1 MKESAKKN
9 PAALVAYTLLT
20 IALLALVALSIFGET
35 IPVNDGA
42 GFDGEFY
49 REVFRDFGGTFFSTG
64 YDSFRIQRIFPF
76 CLMNAVYHLSGIP
89 LTNANMMNG
98 MYVLLFINLALQLF
112 LFSKFARF
120 LGWKP
125 VTTVILFA
133 LFFFNYAT
141 LKNYGYEPFQ
151 TDPYAITIAMASY
164 YALIRGRR
172 RVAFAVSLLGLITW
186 PTITYV
192 MALLVLFPHRLN
204 GSTMAPPAGKEFLP
218 RLLDTPFPKV
228 FQVLPVVYGLA
239 AGALVVLFYAFHK
252 QANLEGLLLNEPN
265 PKIIAISLGVFTLVS
280 FFFAVCLK
288 IPTLP
293 YSARSYLKAFNPKAF
308 AYVAISIIAV
318 SILLRMFTN
327 DEFFF
332 DGKLF
337 LLQVIVRPLKYPLI
351 TFAGHVVYWG
361 ALIPVILVL
370 AKGFTR
376 NFAENSPGHAL
387 VLLAFLF
394 FALDSEARHIATFV
408 PLLLPALGKALDD
421 ANLTAKPAVFIVI
434 LQLLLAHF
442 YIPIN
447 VEGFACDLEALQFRT
462 PEAQRYFMNYGPW
475 MTYSSYH
482 SWIATALSAIVGINE
497 VFKRG
502 KRPQS
507 GN

>member
-1 MKESAKKN
+1 MIDSPHKGITVKVTYGLLTLGFF
-9 PAALVAYTLLT
+9 ALVAISVL
-20 IALLALVALSIFGET
+20 GET

-49 REVFRDFGGTFFSTG
+49 REVFRNFFGTFFSTG

-76 CLMNAVYHLSGIP
+76 CLMNVVYTVAGIP
-89 LTNANMMNG
+89 HDNPHMITG
-98 MYVLLFINLALQLF
+98 MYVLLFVNLALQVHLF
-112 LFSKFARF
+112 FKFAQF
-120 LGWKP
+120 LKWRP

-133 LFFFNYAT
+133 LFFLNFAT
-141 LKNYGYEPFQ
+141 LKGYGYEPFQ
-151 TDPYAITIAMASY
+151 TDPYAITIAFASY
-164 YALIRGRR
+164 YLFAKGKKRA
-172 RVAFAVSLLGLITW
+172 AFAVSLLGLITW

-192 MALLVLFPHRLN
+192 MALLLLFPHRLG
-204 GSTMAPPAGKEFLP
+204 GSSSGTPHAGKFASI
-218 RLLDTPFPKV
+218 LDKPFPKF
-228 FQVLPVVYGLA
+228 FQVLPIAYGLV
-239 AGALVVLFYAFHK
+239 AGALVLLFYAFHK

-293 YSARSYLKAFNPKAF
+293 YSARSYLKAFNPRAF

-327 DEFFF
+327 NEFFF

-351 TFAGHVVYWG
+351 TFTGHVVYWG

-447 VEGFACDLEALQFRT
+447 VEGFACDLETLQFRT

-482 SWIATALSAIVGINE
+482 SWFATALSAIVGIDE